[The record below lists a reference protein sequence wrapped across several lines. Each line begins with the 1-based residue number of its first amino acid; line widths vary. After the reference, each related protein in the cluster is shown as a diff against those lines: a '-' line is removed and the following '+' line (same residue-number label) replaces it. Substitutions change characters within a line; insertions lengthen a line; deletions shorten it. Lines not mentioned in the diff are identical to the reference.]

1 MLARDFVGALQIA
14 EEVKLLAP
22 KEPSIYELLSRI
34 YDQLGRKVKAIT
46 CGNLAVAYGK
56 GIYGANTDDL
66 GVQDDTLLSNDY
78 DNSSNFESGLTNN
91 DGASFETPE
100 VASRMMPS
108 RLNFGIVNQG
118 TSLTQGSTPTLR
130 NPLNIGN
137 PVIPMVTGVNSEATI
152 SMNPVGDLATGS
164 NPGNQNTGNLNFTPI
179 ASQMLPSSN
188 NNQTQRHVNQQQAT
202 DSRGSTGGG
211 QGGQQD
217 GQQGLQF
224 IQLNQNSA
232 ISTEYQVP
240 SYLRDEVEQDVLTME
255 YS

>member
-1 MLARDFVGALQIA
+1 
-14 EEVKLLAP
+14 
-22 KEPSIYELLSRI
+22 LSNAN
-34 YDQLGRKVKAIT
+34 D
-46 CGNLAVAYGK
+46 

-78 DNSSNFESGLTNN
+78 DNSSNFESGLINN

-108 RLNFGIVNQG
+108 RLNFGIGNQG
-118 TSLTQGSTPTLR
+118 TSLSTPTLR

-137 PVIPMVTGVNSEATI
+137 PAIPMVTGVNSEAASI
-152 SMNPVGDLATGS
+152 SLNPVGDLATGS
-164 NPGNQNTGNLNFTPI
+164 NTGNQNTGNLNFTPV
-179 ASQMLPSSN
+179 ASQILPSSN

-202 DSRGSTGGG
+202 DSRGSTGG
-211 QGGQQD
+211 QD

-232 ISTEYQVP
+232 TTVEYQVP